1 MDKVV
6 ALKKAIA
13 LCKQENCVCAVW
25 EEGGV
30 IATFRGSLSTV
41 SLFGLVHVVFFS
53 RAAGREFKKVK
64 IGGVNF
70 SATLVH
76 ASHGCAWW
84 DEFFFFFFE
93 GTGGLKSVCQV
104 FFFPHVCEEDNIICL
119 LQNIT
124 RNPSRCDSHMPH
136 FL

>member
-53 RAAGREFKKVK
+53 RAAGREFKKVE
-64 IGGVNF
+64 IGGVDF
-70 SATLVH
+70 SAKLVH

-84 DEFFFFFFE
+84 DDFFFSSKARVASSLFVKCFFFLMCVKK
-93 GTGGLKSVCQV
+93 TILFVC
-104 FFFPHVCEEDNIICL
+104 CKI
-119 LQNIT
+119 
-124 RNPSRCDSHMPH
+124 
-136 FL
+136 